1 MILPT
6 ETTDD
11 TNDPSSA
18 HERIKLIQLLN
29 SSEKAKKYGLPV
41 HINFS
46 YLDTRDNDDRMEW
59 LVTDSKYRLRMQDDG
74 IFYVYDF
81 YFREHFACKYHVY
94 ADGSFHDSSN
104 NKVWSPNGYVKF
116 TRWTVKPEYMRW
128 LHRNVAHN
136 L

>member
-41 HINFS
+41 NINFS
-46 YLDTRDNDDRMEW
+46 YLDTRDDEDRMEW
-59 LVTDSKYRLRMQDDG
+59 YRQRTDVDL
-74 IFYVYDF
+74 I
-81 YFREHFACKYHVY
+81 H
-94 ADGSFHDSSN
+94 
-104 NKVWSPNGYVKF
+104 
-116 TRWTVKPEYMRW
+116 
-128 LHRNVAHN
+128 
-136 L
+136 